1 MHWIG
6 NWFDV
11 IPLRWLHLVTACLLV
26 GAAFFIAFLLPP
38 ATREL
43 DESSKR
49 LLEPRIRR
57 GFKMLVHTCIL
68 LLLISGAYNL
78 IVNRDAYHRTL
89 PLSHA
94 LLGLHVLLALAVF
107 AVLLLVLARR
117 ETPRGYLTW
126 VRVTIALLLVAIF
139 VASALKWVREH
150 PAERNQQTTS

>member
-6 NWFDV
+6 SWFDV
-11 IPLRWLHLVTACLLV
+11 VLLRWLHVASACLLV
-26 GAAFFIAFLLPP
+26 GAAFFVAFLLSP

-43 DESSKR
+43 DESSR
-49 LLEPRIRR
+49 RSLDSRVRR

-68 LLLISGAYNL
+68 LSLISGTYNL

-94 LLGLHVLLALAVF
+94 LLGLHVLLALGVF
-107 AVLLLVLARR
+107 VVLLLILARR
-117 ETPRGYLTW
+117 ETSRGYLTW
-126 VRVTIALLLVAIF
+126 VRLTVGLLLLAIL

-150 PAERNQQTTS
+150 PPERNQQTTS